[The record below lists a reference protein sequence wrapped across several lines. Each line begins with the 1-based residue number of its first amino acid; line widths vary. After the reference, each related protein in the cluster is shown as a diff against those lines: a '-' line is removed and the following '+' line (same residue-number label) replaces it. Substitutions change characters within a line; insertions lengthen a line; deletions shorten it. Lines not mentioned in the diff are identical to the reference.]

1 MTTHAPCT
9 AGARCRSYT
18 PGHLVHQIHVNQLRQ
33 APEGWR
39 DAVVVSIDEHNVAA
53 LDYDTGEGTCTLWHH
68 HDLSVMC
75 PPGTA
80 VMVHERWHVLA
91 VGRVVVNVHVHD
103 GVGPVPPTAARSL
116 PAAIITELATGHG
129 VMVS

>member
-9 AGARCRSYT
+9 AGARCRSCT
-18 PGHLVHQIHVNQLRQ
+18 PGHLMHSIQVTLVRQ

-39 DAVVVSIDEHNVAA
+39 DAVVRSIDEHNVAVVEYA
-53 LDYDTGEGTCTLWHH
+53 TGEGACTLWHH

-91 VGRVVVNVHVHD
+91 VARVVVNVHVHD
-103 GVGPVPPTAARSL
+103 GVGPVAPTPARYL
-116 PAAIITELATGHG
+116 PAGIVTELATGHG
-129 VMVS
+129 VMGS